1 MQATGDSPY
10 PDQPGIE
17 TRRPRLSH
25 VDSESPMS
33 QHQKASV
40 SFLMLVTFLAFISIG
55 FPDAILGVAWPS
67 MRDTFDRRLS
77 DVGFILFASG
87 SGYFLSGILAGRA
100 IEWLGVGR
108 LLAVSTA
115 LVAAGLFGYA
125 STPIFWLLLAAGVLI
140 GLGSGA
146 VDTGLNFYAAE
157 HFSVTVMNW
166 LHAFF
171 GIGAMLGPLIMAA
184 VFAAD
189 GGWRIGYFIVA
200 SAIAAMAIV
209 FMLTTDRWNDGAR
222 QTDAEPEPG
231 VPVRQVLRMPLVWVQ
246 VALFHVMCGIEA
258 SAGLWTATMMIG
270 RFDASDR
277 EAGIWAGLF
286 WGAMAL
292 GRLVLAPLSGDLNPA
307 RLIQLGSFG
316 VLAGAVL
323 MIPDQKSIFQAG
335 VLLLGLSMAP
345 LFPTLMSL
353 TPVRFGSRVAL
364 HAIGFQVSAATLGI
378 VTIPTV
384 AGLVAER
391 TSLAAIPWIMAVG
404 AAMVIALETLLRN
417 RTGRMA
423 QATTVPTS
431 V

>member
-1 MQATGDSPY
+1 
-10 PDQPGIE
+10 
-17 TRRPRLSH
+17 
-25 VDSESPMS
+25 MS
-33 QHQKASV
+33 RSTSGV

-55 FPDAILGVAWPS
+55 FPDAVLGVAWPS
-67 MRDTFDRRLS
+67 MRATFDRQLS
-77 DVGFILFASG
+77 EVGFILFASG
-87 SGYFLSGILAGRA
+87 SGYFLSGILAGKALERF
-100 IEWLGVGR
+100 GVGR
-108 LLAVSTA
+108 LLALSTA
-115 LVAAGLFGYA
+115 LVAIGLFGYA
-125 STPIFWLLLAAGVLI
+125 STPTFWLLLVAGVLI

-146 VDTGLNFYAAE
+146 VDAGLNFYAAE

-171 GIGAMLGPLIMAA
+171 GIGAMLGPFIMAA
-184 VFAAD
+184 VFAAG
-189 GGWRIGYFIVA
+189 GGWRIGYLIVA

-209 FMLTTDRWNDGAR
+209 FMLTTDRWSDGAHK
-222 QTDAEPEPG
+222 TETNPEPG

-246 VALFHVMCGIEA
+246 IALFHVMCGIEA

-270 RFDASDR
+270 RFDASGR
-277 EAGIWAGLF
+277 EAGLWAGLF
-286 WGAMAL
+286 WGSMAV

-323 MIPDQKSIFQAG
+323 MISDHKTVFEAG
-335 VLLLGLSMAP
+335 LLLLGLAMAP

-353 TPVRFGSRVAL
+353 TPVRLGSRVAL

-378 VTIPTV
+378 VAIPTV

-391 TSLAAIPWIMAVG
+391 TTLTAIPLMMAIGAAI
-404 AAMVIALETLLRN
+404 VIALETVLRA
-417 RTGRMA
+417 RTAHGS
-423 QATTVPTS
+423 TTSPSS

>member
-1 MQATGDSPY
+1 
-10 PDQPGIE
+10 
-17 TRRPRLSH
+17 
-25 VDSESPMS
+25 MS
-33 QHQKASV
+33 RSTSGV

-55 FPDAILGVAWPS
+55 FPDAVLGVAWPS
-67 MRDTFDRRLS
+67 MRATFDRQLS
-77 DVGFILFASG
+77 EVGFILFASG
-87 SGYFLSGILAGRA
+87 SGYFLSGILAGKALERF
-100 IEWLGVGR
+100 GVGR
-108 LLAVSTA
+108 LLALSTA
-115 LVAAGLFGYA
+115 LVAIGLFGYA
-125 STPIFWLLLAAGVLI
+125 STPTFWLLLVAGVLI

-146 VDTGLNFYAAE
+146 VDAGLNFYAAE

-171 GIGAMLGPLIMAA
+171 GIGAMLGPFIMAA
-184 VFAAD
+184 VFAAG
-189 GGWRIGYFIVA
+189 GGWRIGYLIVA

-209 FMLTTDRWNDGAR
+209 FMLTTDRWSDGAHK
-222 QTDAEPEPG
+222 TETNPEPG

-246 VALFHVMCGIEA
+246 IALFHVMCGIEA

-270 RFDASDR
+270 RFDASGR
-277 EAGIWAGLF
+277 EAGLWAGLF
-286 WGAMAL
+286 WGSMAV

-323 MIPDQKSIFQAG
+323 MIPDHKTVFQAG
-335 VLLLGLSMAP
+335 LLLLGLAMAP

-353 TPVRFGSRVAL
+353 TPVRLGSRVAL

-378 VTIPTV
+378 VAIPTV

-391 TSLAAIPWIMAVG
+391 TTLTAIPLMMAIGAAI
-404 AAMVIALETLLRN
+404 VIALETVLRA
-417 RTGRMA
+417 RTAHGS
-423 QATTVPTS
+423 TTSPSS